1 MTEEKKRRGRGE
13 GGVRWDERRQRYI
26 AETTVDYNANGKRIV
41 RSGSG
46 KSETEALRNMRAAV
60 DKYRK
65 GLVPEARHYTV
76 RKAVENWLQY
86 GQGSRA
92 GEKTR
97 EKNRIICETHIIPFI
112 GGQKLQRLTVQ
123 HLDEWLAGRAEVL
136 ATDSLRQVRRLL
148 RQSIRRAMIH
158 GMVDRNVADLVDLPR
173 GRAGRPSKSLT
184 LAQAKAIL
192 TATEGDTMHPYIVVS
207 LLTGARTEEVR
218 ALRWDHV
225 NLDGDPDADPPMP
238 PHMFV
243 WRSDREGGETK
254 TRKSKRT
261 LALPKQVAVVLGEH
275 RVRQAQWKRLAKES
289 WVENDH
295 VFTTT
300 IGSALDAANV
310 RRSFRRALGKVE
322 GIEPKEWTP
331 RELRHS
337 FVSLLSEYGVSVEEI
352 ARLVGHTGGSKV
364 TELIYRHELRP
375 VMETGAQAM
384 DAVFGKPGKEDRPEA
399 S

>member
-1 MTEEKKRRGRGE
+1 MTEDKERRERGE
-13 GGVRWDERRQRYI
+13 GGVRWNERRKRYI
-26 AETTVDYNANGKRIV
+26 AEMTVGYNANGKRIV

-46 KSETEALRNMRAAV
+46 TSEKEALKKMRDAV
-60 DKYRK
+60 DRYRK
-65 GLVPEARHYTV
+65 GLAPKAQHYTV
-76 RKAVENWLQY
+76 RKAVENWLEY

-92 GEKTR
+92 GESTR
-97 EKNRIICETHIIPFI
+97 KKNRIICETHIIPFI

-123 HLDEWLAGRAEVL
+123 HLDEWLAGRADVL

-148 RQSIRRAMIH
+148 RKSIRRAMIH
-158 GMVDRNVADLVDLPR
+158 GMVEKNVADLVDLPR
-173 GRAGRPSKSLT
+173 GQAGRPSKSLT

-261 LALPKQVAVVLGEH
+261 LALPRQVAAVLYEH
-275 RVRQAQWKRLAKES
+275 RVRQATWKRLAGS
-289 WVENDH
+289 DWVENDH

-300 IGSALDAANV
+300 VGTALDAANV
-310 RRSFRRALGKVE
+310 RRSFRRALAKVE
-322 GIEPKEWTP
+322 GIDPKEWTP

-337 FVSLLSEYGVSVEEI
+337 FVSLLSEFGVSVEEI

-384 DAVFGKPGKEDRPEA
+384 DAVFGDSGKEDRPEA